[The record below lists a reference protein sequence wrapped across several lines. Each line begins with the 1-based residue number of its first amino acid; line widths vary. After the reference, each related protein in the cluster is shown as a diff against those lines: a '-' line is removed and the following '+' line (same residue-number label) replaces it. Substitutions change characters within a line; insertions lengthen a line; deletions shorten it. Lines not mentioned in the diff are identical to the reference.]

1 MTDIHP
7 KAKER
12 EEFRDVFGPL
22 IAKLGGPNELSS
34 LTYGVFVFR
43 NHKGWGATAA
53 EQFEAGFVS
62 ATTARNWLSELDGDD
77 ATYSS
82 VTVYPDY
89 ENGTFIL
96 GSVEQFRN
104 GRTVNRVNL

>member
-82 VTVYPDY
+82 IPT
-89 ENGTFIL
+89 T
-96 GSVEQFRN
+96 
-104 GRTVNRVNL
+104 RTAPSFWAASSSFATGARSTASTCDQL